1 MPDVEGLLGRLTQGE
16 LERLRTLRADGFLPG
31 SLVSAIDRAAGGP
44 GEGRGYYVA
53 AKPAVRREFIAY
65 VLRPDVAKALAAP
78 TPSASGVAASG
89 SALAGAGLIDDSDPA
104 GRPPDAGARRRS
116 WPGPSGAR
124 AGWIIFV
131 LSWGGSLRWSI
142 RRRGQDSHR
151 PESE

>member
-16 LERLRTLRADGFLPG
+16 LERLRTLRADGLLPG

-65 VLRPDVAKALAAP
+65 VLRQDVAKALAAP
-78 TPSASGVAASG
+78 TQSGSGVAASG
-89 SALAGAGLIDDSDPA
+89 SALAGADLTDDSDPA
-104 GRPPDAGARRRS
+104 GRPAVAGSRHRS
-116 WPGPSGAR
+116 RPGPSGAR

-131 LSWGGSLRWSI
+131 LSWGSLRRSI
-142 RRRGQDSHR
+142 RLRGQDSHR
-151 PESE
+151 PDPE